1 MKQKL
6 LTELTDQELLEMKKK
21 AKSNNII
28 NAAIIGFM
36 FGVTVYAAVN
46 HGFSFFTLLPLV
58 LAAYAAVKWNKEK
71 KALEDELKARN
82 L

>member
-46 HGFSFFTLLPLV
+46 HGFSFFLHFFRL
-58 LAAYAAVKWNKEK
+58 Y
-71 KALEDELKARN
+71 
-82 L
+82 